1 MSKSFEQLI
10 KEENLPELFT
20 KKDSLSDD
28 EAKFVFNEYVNYI
41 PRIYKYNLLLI
52 FRKYLIDNDFMEL
65 YELEESLH
73 QLDVQITELEQTN
86 EILFNQGNFNQQRY
100 DILTKRITNI
110 ITECET
116 KYKNCQEVTDV
127 IRKELI
133 KLIENVKWY

>member
-1 MSKSFEQLI
+1 MSKNFEQLI
-10 KEENLPELFT
+10 EEENLSELFE
-20 KKDSLSDD
+20 KKDLLSDD
-28 EAKFVFNEYVNYI
+28 EAKFVFNEYVNHALS
-41 PRIYKYNLLLI
+41 IYKYNLLFI

-65 YELEESLH
+65 YELEESLC

-110 ITECET
+110 ITECQT
-116 KYKNCQEVTDV
+116 KYKNCQEVTDI